1 MKAGAYFR
9 AALRL
14 SLTVGVL
21 FALAEV
27 SESKWAYAQSIIPP
41 ADDAVGGGNP
51 LQGLGRPDDPGPSRV
66 EDYLNSLKST
76 ILENGDT
83 GAKPIEIPKDQQNG
97 ETADL
102 STTTDSALPK
112 IDNAQKPDTPPL
124 IPADDD
130 QAEKRPE
137 SNLPPPPP
145 PTESPGA
152 RTAETPDERPDT
164 PHRRALMMIQKRN
177 YPEAVV
183 LLNREKDLA
192 PGDLKLRYLL
202 AVAYVLQGKESL
214 ASAEYRYIITN
225 STDERLK
232 ELARAGLAKLH
243 PQ

>member
-1 MKAGAYFR
+1 MKTRAYFR
-9 AALRL
+9 VALRFTL
-14 SLTVGVL
+14 GVGML
-21 FALAEV
+21 FALAEA
-27 SESKWAYAQSIIPP
+27 SESKWACAQSIIPP

-66 EDYLNSLKST
+66 EDYLNTLKST
-76 ILENGDT
+76 ILENGD
-83 GAKPIEIPKDQQNG
+83 GSAKPIDTQSDQQSG
-97 ETADL
+97 ETAGL
-102 STTTDSALPK
+102 GNATDSALPK
-112 IDNAQKPDTPPL
+112 TDNAQKPDTLPL

-130 QAEKRPE
+130 QTEKSAE
-137 SNLPPPPP
+137 SNLLPPPPS
-145 PTESPGA
+145 TEAPVEG
-152 RTAETPDERPDT
+152 TAERPDT
-164 PHRRALMMIQKRN
+164 PHRRALTMIQKRN

-232 ELARAGLAKLH
+232 ELARTGLAKLH

>member
-9 AALRL
+9 AVLRL
-14 SLTVGVL
+14 SLTACML
-21 FALAEV
+21 FTI
-27 SESKWAYAQSIIPP
+27 SENASRMAFAQSIIPP

-66 EDYLNSLKST
+66 EDYLNSLKSS
-76 ILENGDT
+76 ILENANGNGDS
-83 GAKPIEIPKDQQNG
+83 KPIEIPQNQQNG

-102 STTTDSALPK
+102 SSTTDSALPK
-112 IDNAQKPDTPPL
+112 IVPKSGLPIANIESEQKPDAPPL

-130 QAEKRPE
+130 QPG
-137 SNLPPPPP
+137 LPPPP
-145 PTESPGA
+145 PTE
-152 RTAETPDERPDT
+152 TPASRPDT

-177 YPEAVV
+177 YPEAIV
-183 LLNREKDLA
+183 LLNRERDLA

-202 AVAYVLQGKESL
+202 AVAYVLQGKENL